1 MPTHPHQGSDPRVAQ
16 PAQPA
21 QPAQAEQSAQVEQP
35 AHTTV
40 PRPPATPTRPVTGLP
55 HPAAQVPRQLHPAR
69 IGPYEVF
76 QLLGEGGM
84 GRVFLARS
92 PGSRLV
98 ALKVIRPEYAE
109 APDFRGRFRR
119 EAESARRV
127 SGFFTPPVLDA
138 DADAP
143 QPWLATAYVPAPSLH
158 DAVRGFGVLSEAGL
172 RALGTGLAEAL
183 LAIHAAGIVHRDL
196 KPGNVL
202 IAEDGPRVID
212 FGISRAVDAT
222 QVTRTGAVMGTP
234 GFMAPEQIMSSREA
248 GPAADIFSLGCV
260 LVFAATGQG
269 PFGPGGATEVLYR
282 VVHHQPQLDGL
293 PTALRP
299 LVGACLDKDPARRPS
314 AASVL
319 AELGS
324 ADPAALLTQGLRQDL
339 ARREAHAAVLVSA
352 PPVPLTSLTPPD
364 APFATNSRRPSRRR
378 FLWIAAAGTT
388 VAAGGGAAALA
399 GWRSQPGTTPA
410 RADAGTTGRPRP
422 KVPAGP
428 KPRWSVP
435 LKKLSSGQLHLHGD
449 MVVHWEQ
456 RRATAYDIT
465 TGKERWAGSLR
476 QPAGVSGDPK
486 WMGVRGPTL
495 FASAWSGERGYL
507 FGVDATGKQ
516 KFTHTVT
523 EQGDG
528 AQSADFVES
537 VLSVAGSVAV
547 VGTSGHEGYGV
558 CAVDVGS
565 GEVLWSR
572 KVKGSD
578 FQAYA
583 EGSRCFLQ
591 DNGTL
596 RGLDLRSGTERWKVR
611 DVIKPGA
618 YPHLSTDGKTLLVTS
633 TKVQAFGA
641 ADGEKLWT
649 AVNETTTIS
658 AAKVRGKRAYLY
670 DGQGTVFALDMRS
683 GEQVWHTASPVH
695 LTTTGGAQDQGPAV
709 SSSVLAIATWATGDV
724 PGFIVL
730 GASDGKPLW
739 AHQPSGGKTGEK
751 PGDKAGEEAGGK
763 TEGKSNWLLQISGST
778 LFAASETT
786 LHAFR
791 SDAP

>member
-1 MPTHPHQGSDPRVAQ
+1 MPQL
-16 PAQPA
+16 
-21 QPAQAEQSAQVEQP
+21 
-35 AHTTV
+35 
-40 PRPPATPTRPVTGLP
+40 PATPTRPLTELP
-55 HPAAQVPRQLHPAR
+55 HSPGQAPHHRHSPAR

-76 QLLGEGGM
+76 HLLGEGGM

-119 EAESARRV
+119 EAEAARRV

-158 DAVRGFGVLSEAGL
+158 EAVSGFGVLSEAGV

-183 LAIHAAGIVHRDL
+183 LAIHDAGIVHRDL

-248 GPAADIFSLGCV
+248 GPAADVFSLGCV
-260 LVFAATGQG
+260 LVFAATGRG
-269 PFGPGGATEVLYR
+269 PFGSGGVTEVLYR
-282 VVHHQPQLDGL
+282 VVHHQPQLDGV

-299 LVGACLDKDPARRPS
+299 LIGACLDKGPARRPP

-319 AELGS
+319 SELGS

-339 ARREAHAAVLVSA
+339 ARREAHATVLASA
-352 PPVPLTSLTPPD
+352 PPVPMASLAPPPD
-364 APFATNSRRPSRRR
+364 DPFAADPRGPSRRR

-388 VAAGGGAAALA
+388 VVAGGGAAALA
-399 GWRSQPGTTPA
+399 GWRSQPGATPT
-410 RADAGTTGRPRP
+410 RADTGTTGRPRP

-449 MVVHWEQ
+449 VLVHWEQ
-456 RRATAYDIT
+456 RRATAYDTT

-476 QPAGVSGDPK
+476 LPSGVSGDPK
-486 WMGVRGPTL
+486 WLGVRGPTL

-507 FGVDATGKQ
+507 FGVDTAGKQ
-516 KFTHTVT
+516 EFTYPVT
-523 EQGDG
+523 EHSDG
-528 AQSADFVES
+528 TQFADHVES

-547 VGTSGHEGYGV
+547 VGTSGHDGYGV
-558 CAVDVGS
+558 LAVDLGS
-565 GEVLWSR
+565 GKVLWSR
-572 KVKGSD
+572 KVRGSD

-596 RGLDLRSGTERWKVR
+596 RGLALRSGTEQWKVR

-618 YPHLSTDGKTLLVTS
+618 YPHLSTDGRTLLLTS
-633 TKVQAFGA
+633 TKVQAFRA
-641 ADGEKLWT
+641 ADGKKLWT

-658 AAKVRGKRAYLY
+658 AARVRGERAYLY

-724 PGFIVL
+724 PGFVVL
-730 GASDGKPLW
+730 RASDGKPLW
-739 AHQPSGGKTGEK
+739 AHQPSGGKADDEADEGAGSKADEEA
-751 PGDKAGEEAGGK
+751 GDKAGSKADDKATDKDGDTAG
-763 TEGKSNWLLQISGST
+763 GKSNWLLQIYGST